1 MTWHLIAHV
10 SELANPGDFVCLPV
24 EPGREIA
31 ATRMPDGELMVF
43 DNRCPHRGARIYTE
57 MFGNRPPRCG
67 YHGRCARAADVPCYS
82 WFEHRGWLI
91 VSDGVF
97 ADSPPVQWHESLPSL
112 PALERHS
119 VLAYTY
125 PCHWTVAVENALDTE
140 HVAAVH
146 ARSLAPLQIDPI
158 AAIYHGAG
166 STEEHFNTK
175 PTRLLSVFPEADPEA
190 PGYRHL
196 FMFPY
201 SALSSTAGAHYSLQ
215 HYFPKADGTTAFIH
229 RLYLTPTPYAGA
241 GDVVARFNKQVFEE
255 DAAICATVAPWHSG
269 HLNPSEWRIEEFR
282 NEAVKHE
289 VMRRP

>member
-1 MTWHLIAHV
+1 MTWHLIAHA
-10 SELANPGDFVCLPV
+10 SELANVGDFVCLPIG
-24 EPGREIA
+24 PGREIA
-31 ATRMPDGELMVF
+31 ATRLPDGNLMVF
-43 DNRCPHRGARIYTE
+43 DNRCPHRGARIFTE

-67 YHGRCARAADVPCYS
+67 YHGRCVRAADVALGNVGFWAGGRS
-82 WFEHRGWLI
+82 WLLAF
-91 VSDGVF
+91 DGRESGGIPDWV
-97 ADSPPVQWHESLPSL
+97 HSLPNL

-166 STEEHFNTK
+166 STEEHFETK
-175 PTRLLSVFPEADPEA
+175 ATRLGVVFPEADPEA

-215 HYFPKADGTTAFIH
+215 HYFPKVDGTTAFIH
-229 RLYLTPTPYAGA
+229 RLYLTPTPYPTAGN
-241 GDVVARFNKQVFEE
+241 VVAAFNKQVFEE
-255 DAAICATVAPWHSG
+255 DAAVCATVAPWHTG
-269 HLNPSEWRIEEFR
+269 RLTATEWRIEEFR
-282 NEAVKHE
+282 KYAAAHE
-289 VMRRP
+289 VSR